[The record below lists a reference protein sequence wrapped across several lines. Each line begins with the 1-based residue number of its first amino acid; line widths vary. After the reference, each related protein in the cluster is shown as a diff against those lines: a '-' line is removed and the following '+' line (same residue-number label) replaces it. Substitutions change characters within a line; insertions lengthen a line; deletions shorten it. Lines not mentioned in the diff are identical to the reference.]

1 MDEKVELLELPAA
14 QEREVEG
21 EVCEIPRK
29 SHRMEGLSPRVRMAL
44 ALILSVAAVFCKLG
58 SPDSAARLQRWV
70 VGDGSERVQ
79 QAFFRMEEALGEGE
93 GVSEA
98 WTVFCQELTDE
109 TA

>member
-1 MDEKVELLELPAA
+1 MEDVKMLENPEPLEQDVHEVSKVPCASSW
-14 QEREVEG
+14 R
-21 EVCEIPRK
+21 P
-29 SHRMEGLSPRVRMAL
+29 EGLSSRVRMAL
-44 ALILSVAAVFCKLG
+44 ALVLSVATVFCKLS
-58 SPDSAARLQRWV
+58 SPEQAGRLQRWI

>member
-1 MDEKVELLELPAA
+1 MEEMKMMENPEPLEQDIPEATKVPCAA
-14 QEREVEG
+14 HWRPEG
-21 EVCEIPRK
+21 F
-29 SHRMEGLSPRVRMAL
+29 SSRVRMAL
-44 ALILSVAAVFCKLG
+44 ALVLSVATVFCKLS
-58 SPDSAARLQRWV
+58 SPQQAGRLQKWI

-93 GVSEA
+93 SVTDA

>member
-1 MDEKVELLELPAA
+1 MDEKVERLALPDA
-14 QEREVEG
+14 QEQVAEG
-21 EVCEIPRK
+21 EMCEIPRK
-29 SHRMEGLSPRVRMAL
+29 SQRMEGLSQRFRMAL

-58 SPDSAARLQRWV
+58 SPDSAAKLQRWII
-70 VGDGSERVQ
+70 GDGSERVQ

-93 GVSEA
+93 SVSEA